1 MKKVLISFLVVVFS
15 TVAAFAAGTSGN
27 YSGNLNVTVDG
38 ATLVSETRVVEV
50 TDSGAQVVIVI
61 KNFSISD
68 LLPASDITVT
78 AGIDAAG
85 NLSFESI
92 DTPLPVDIKSFNGK
106 IAGGN
111 CYIYLGL
118 SFLTEEISVTFNGN
132 KPQ

>member
-27 YSGNLNVTVDG
+27 YSGNLTVKVNDDVI
-38 ATLVSETRVVEV
+38 VSETRVVEV
-50 TDSGAQVVIVI
+50 NDSGTQVVIVI

-78 AGIDAAG
+78 ANIAANG
-85 NLSFESI
+85 DLSFVDI
-92 DTPLPVDIKSFNGK
+92 DTPMSVNVDAFEGK
-106 IAGGN
+106 IADGN

-118 SFLTEEISVTFNGN
+118 SFLWQTIDVTFNGT
-132 KPQ
+132 KVG